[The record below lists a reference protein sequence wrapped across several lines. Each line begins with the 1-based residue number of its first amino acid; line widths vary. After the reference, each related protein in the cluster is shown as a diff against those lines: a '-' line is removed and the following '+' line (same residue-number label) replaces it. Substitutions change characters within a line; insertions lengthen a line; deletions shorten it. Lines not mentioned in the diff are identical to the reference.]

1 MSPDLFNLYSEMI
14 MREIKELEGIRLNGY
29 NINNIRY
36 ADDTVLV
43 ADSEEK
49 LQGLLNVL
57 NEVSERKG
65 LKINKSKTEVM
76 VISRDNRNPRVNIRI
91 EDNLV
96 KQEEKFNYLGSLI
109 HKDGRREDEIRKRIN
124 KSKCA
129 FNKMKNLLTNSKVS
143 IETRKLFVKCYVWS
157 TLLYGCESWT
167 LRKTDVRRIQ
177 AAEM

>member
-76 VISRDNRNPRVNIRI
+76 VISTAIRNPRVNIRI

-96 KQEEKFNYLGSLI
+96 KQVGMFNYLGSLI
-109 HKDGRREDEIRKRIN
+109 NEDEKCEDEIRKKIN
-124 KSKCA
+124 KAKCA

-143 IETRKLFVKCYVWS
+143 IETRKRFVKCYVWS
-157 TLLYGCESWT
+157 ILLYGCESWT
-167 LRKTDVRRIQ
+167 LKENICK
-177 AAEM
+177 